1 MTAITGQNDAAQK
14 DTAQKDAAQ
23 QDIGPRSGRDRPRA
37 SRAQV
42 WALVLAS
49 TGSFMVILD
58 MMIVATALTAIRRS
72 LHASIGGLEWTVNAY
87 TLSFAVL
94 LLTAAALGDR
104 LGRRRVFAS
113 GLGLFALGSAAC
125 ALSPNL
131 GVLIAARVVQGA
143 GAAAVLPLGL
153 ALLNLAF
160 PPERRGW
167 AIGVYGGIT
176 GTAAL
181 AGPVLGGLITQGLA
195 WQWIFWVNVPIALV
209 AIPFVLARLAE
220 SRAPSAGLDLVG
232 VALAGVAVLGFA
244 WGLVRGGTVGWAS
257 PEVVGAMCGGA
268 LFLIGFVLWERRTAS
283 AMLPPRLFGSRGL
296 ATASLVIF
304 CLMAVLSGSLFFA
317 AQFLQVVQN
326 QGPLGAGLRLA
337 PWGLM
342 PILLGPRAGAMINR
356 IGERAL
362 VLIGLAFETA
372 GTAWLA
378 FVASPGVAYP
388 ELCAGFV
395 LSGIGISLAVPA
407 ATKAMAGSVPP
418 ADLGKASGAFST
430 MRQLGG
436 AFGVAILG
444 AAFAVSG
451 SYTSGHAYTV
461 GFQHAMEAG
470 VGLAV
475 AGYAAAAL
483 MPSTRRSSRMQG
495 SNIAAQAPADGS
507 SVSVG

>member
-1 MTAITGQNDAAQK
+1 MTTSTQRS
-14 DTAQKDAAQ
+14 DTAPHSA
-23 QDIGPRSGRDRPRA
+23 RDRPRA
-37 SRAQV
+37 TRAQV

-94 LLTAAALGDR
+94 LLTGAALGDR
-104 LGRRRVFAS
+104 FGRRRIFAA
-113 GLGLFALGSAAC
+113 GLGLFAFGSAAC
-125 ALSPNL
+125 ALSPDL
-131 GVLIAARVVQGA
+131 GLLIAARIVQGA
-143 GAAAVLPLGL
+143 GAAAVLPVGL

-176 GTAAL
+176 GTAAA

-195 WQWIFWVNVPIALV
+195 WQWIFWVNVPIALA

-220 SRAPSAGLDLVG
+220 SRAPSPGLDPFG
-232 VALAGVAVLGFA
+232 VALAGAAVLGIA
-244 WGLVRGGTVGWAS
+244 WGLVRGGTAGWTGA
-257 PEVVGAMCGGA
+257 EVTGTMGGGA
-268 LFLIGFVLWERRTAS
+268 LLLVAFVFWERRAAS
-283 AMLPPRLFGSRGL
+283 AMLPPRLFRSRGL
-296 ATASLVIF
+296 AASSLVIF
-304 CLMAVLSGSLFFA
+304 CTMGTLSGSLFFA
-317 AQFLQVVQN
+317 AQFLQVVQS

-342 PILLGPRAGAMINR
+342 PVLLGPQAGALINR

-362 VLIGLAFETA
+362 VLAGLTFIAAATGWLLFAASPTA
-372 GTAWLA
+372 G
-378 FVASPGVAYP
+378 YP
-388 ELCAGFV
+388 ALCTGFV
-395 LSGIGISLAVPA
+395 LSGIGLSFAVPA
-407 ATKAMAGSVPP
+407 ATKAMAGSVSP

-451 SYTSGHAYTV
+451 NYTSAHAYTV
-461 GFQHAMEAG
+461 GFRHAMEAG
-470 VGLAV
+470 LCLTA
-475 AGYAAAAL
+475 AAYAAAAL
-483 MPSTRRSSRMQG
+483 MPRSRPAARTQA
-495 SNIAAQAPADGS
+495 SNAAVGAAPAERDRMP
-507 SVSVG
+507 VS